1 MTSTSARS
9 ASKGEILH
17 VHQRK
22 SLAIKGFCDQS
33 DPLRAKIITGMDL
46 DGVGEAVCA
55 QNDGDASVDN
65 QSGCYRE
72 AMLHVF

>member
-1 MTSTSARS
+1 MTSSSTRS
-9 ASKGEILH
+9 ASKGEILR

-22 SLAIKGFCDQS
+22 SLAIKGLCDQS

-55 QNDGDASVDN
+55 ENDGDTSVDI
-65 QSGCYRE
+65 QSGCDRE
-72 AMLHVF
+72 AVLHVF

>member
-9 ASKGEILH
+9 ASMGDILH
-17 VHQRK
+17 AHPRK

-33 DPLRAKIITGMDL
+33 DPLRSKIVTGMDP

-55 QNDGDASVDN
+55 QNNGDTFVDN
-65 QSGCYRE
+65 QSGCDRE
-72 AMLHVF
+72 AVLRVF